1 MPVSSPLD
9 CSWEDLRKALRAI
22 WVQTTAASNWMMTEL
37 YARDVRRGSEEKT
50 PPMTRVYLYP
60 EARARFSGLPSQTV
74 ASLVNSVQRKYLAVR
89 YPVAWTAAAS
99 LPTHRYPTPFPV
111 PSQGWHAQL
120 KRTRPSS
127 GCGSETPGIGCGLS
141 GAQFRANGV
150 CATDKR
156 SAITGGN
163 ACRPDRS
170 RKAVKRPGYAGFCPD
185 RPGSDYLMYW
195 SFRGLYAENDSRM
208 AVPKTIN

>member
-37 YARDVRRGSEEKT
+37 YARDVRRGSEEKM

-111 PSQGWHAQL
+111 PSQGWRATIEADQAIVRVRIGDARYRLRL
-120 KRTRPSS
+120 KRGAIPGKWSLRYRQAQRDHRRERLPTRPLA
-127 GCGSETPGIGCGLS
+127 E
-141 GAQFRANGV
+141 
-150 CATDKR
+150 
-156 SAITGGN
+156 GG
-163 ACRPDRS
+163 
-170 RKAVKRPGYAGFCPD
+170 
-185 RPGSDYLMYW
+185 
-195 SFRGLYAENDSRM
+195 
-208 AVPKTIN
+208 